1 MQKYAA
7 CASVYKTITLNK
19 KGEIKMNHVR
29 VTTINGHEVEITH
42 EEAMRIANE
51 LAMPGGDDFHQKV
64 KERNQKYL
72 EKAEKNISDIG
83 ARYGFHNIETESD
96 LKELLAHMLDVDQ
109 DVADILVEIIEQ
121 RIGTHHKKIYSA

>member
-1 MQKYAA
+1 MHHVRAT
-7 CASVYKTITLNK
+7 TIT
-19 KGEIKMNHVR
+19 
-29 VTTINGHEVEITH
+29 GHEVELTH

-51 LAMPGGDDFHQKV
+51 LSMSSGDDFHEKV
-64 KERNQKYL
+64 KERNHKYL
-72 EKAEKNISDIG
+72 ERAEKNISDIA